1 MRFFIFLL
9 VLCLAPVVQAAT
21 GAGVMMRDSALRAEP
36 ETSAEKLEALARESA
51 VTILERQGGW
61 YRIRSIAGNEGWV
74 RMLSVRFK
82 SKARAGVGGEIR
94 TLSRF
99 ASDDTVA
106 TGVRGLS
113 EDENGGGAGTAS
125 LQPVHELRV
134 VPDEARRF
142 AGAAGLKSRDIDY
155 IDGED

>member
-1 MRFFIFLL
+1 MRFLIFLL
-9 VLCLAPVVQAAT
+9 VVCLAPVAQAAT
-21 GAGVMMRDSALRAEP
+21 GAGVMMRDSALRTEP
-36 ETSAEKLEALARESA
+36 NTAAEKLEALAKDSA
-51 VTILERQGGW
+51 VTVLQRQGGW

-82 SKARAGVGGEIR
+82 SRARTGVGGEIR

-99 ASDDTVA
+99 ASDDAVA

-113 EDENGGGAGTAS
+113 EDEQGGGAGTAS
-125 LQPVHELRV
+125 LQPVHDLRV
-134 VPDEARRF
+134 VPDEARQF